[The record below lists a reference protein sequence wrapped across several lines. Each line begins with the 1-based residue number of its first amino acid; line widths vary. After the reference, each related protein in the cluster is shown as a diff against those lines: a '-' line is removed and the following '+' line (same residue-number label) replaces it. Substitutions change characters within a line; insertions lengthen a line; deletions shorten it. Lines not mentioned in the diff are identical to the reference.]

1 MATKIL
7 LLMILFHVIDD
18 FHLQD
23 ILANMKQKEW
33 WRKQE
38 GYKSM
43 YRNDYKMA
51 LLIHSISWSIMI
63 LIPAMI
69 FYNLPGLLLL
79 TAFIINAVIH
89 YHIDDLKANKH
100 KINLMVDQT
109 VHLLQIITTWIIVW
123 QWT

>member
-7 LLMILFHVIDD
+7 LLMILLHVIDD

-51 LLIHSISWSIMI
+51 LLIHSMSWSIMI

>member
-1 MATKIL
+1 
-7 LLMILFHVIDD
+7 
-18 FHLQD
+18 
-23 ILANMKQKEW
+23 MKQKEW

-51 LLIHSISWSIMI
+51 LLIHSISWSIMV